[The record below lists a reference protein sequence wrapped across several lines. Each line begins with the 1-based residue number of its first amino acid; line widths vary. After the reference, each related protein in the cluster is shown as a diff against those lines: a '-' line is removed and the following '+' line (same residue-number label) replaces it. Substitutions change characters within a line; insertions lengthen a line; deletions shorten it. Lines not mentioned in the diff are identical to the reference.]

1 MNIKVLLGL
10 LQVGDQILEV
20 NGQSF
25 VTISHDEAVNILK
38 SGHHLLMR
46 VRDVG
51 RLPHARTIVDE
62 TKWICGQVIAET
74 KATAAINSVSNSS
87 VGAGVHGSITAS
99 GNNTRPSSARA
110 TPVFGKEE

>member
-1 MNIKVLLGL
+1 MNIKVLLRL

-74 KATAAINSVSNSS
+74 NATAAINSVSNPS
-87 VGAGVHGSITAS
+87 VGAGSITAS

-110 TPVFGKEE
+110 TPVFGK

>member
-1 MNIKVLLGL
+1 MSSYICMMKINVDVLLFL

-38 SGHHLLMR
+38 SGNHLLMK

-51 RLPHARTIVDE
+51 RLPHAPTIVDG
-62 TKWICGQVIAET
+62 TKWICGQVIADT
-74 KATAAINSVSNSS
+74 IATTGLNSISNPGVSA
-87 VGAGVHGSITAS
+87 VVHASISAS
-99 GNNTRPSSARA
+99 GSNTR
-110 TPVFGKEE
+110 